1 MTTKHRSLSLIK
13 IVAGIIISLVLLSG
27 ASVVIAS
34 YHVVD
39 HKESPQDPV
48 TASDIINTVLS

>member
-1 MTTKHRSLSLIK
+1 MIK

-39 HKESPQDPV
+39 QQESPQAPV